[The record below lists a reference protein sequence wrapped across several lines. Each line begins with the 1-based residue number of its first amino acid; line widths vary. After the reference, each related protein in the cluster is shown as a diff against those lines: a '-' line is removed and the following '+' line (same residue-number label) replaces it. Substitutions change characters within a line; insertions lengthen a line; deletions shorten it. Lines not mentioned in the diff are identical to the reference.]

1 MSINAASFHSAA
13 QNEKTAAAQR
23 AADARKKLL
32 KGASEIEGAST
43 PEESLLIGQWM
54 DSRHSQVLSEDED
67 HTATEVARL
76 GFFQGLGLAV
86 EVRHEQG
93 VFVLEAVQNLQNGR
107 AVVVKTVVA
116 PPLQIADLH
125 GHLRQ
130 LESVGIDFNGL
141 QLRHARLAA

>member
-1 MSINAASFHSAA
+1 MHIHGNSMSINAASFHSAA

-67 HTATEVARL
+67 HTATE
-76 GFFQGLGLAV
+76 GK
-86 EVRHEQG
+86 
-93 VFVLEAVQNLQNGR
+93 N
-107 AVVVKTVVA
+107 
-116 PPLQIADLH
+116 
-125 GHLRQ
+125 
-130 LESVGIDFNGL
+130 SDFG
-141 QLRHARLAA
+141 